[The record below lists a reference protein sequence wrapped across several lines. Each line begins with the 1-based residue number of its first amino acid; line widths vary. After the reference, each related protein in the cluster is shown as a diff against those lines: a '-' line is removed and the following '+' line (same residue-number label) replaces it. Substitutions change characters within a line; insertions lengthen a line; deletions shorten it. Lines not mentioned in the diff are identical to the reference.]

1 MIVKV
6 NHENLT
12 YHLWENGYKINKK
25 NFEVIPPNH
34 YKIISIF
41 LSSFSFIGIPSFQ
54 SIKSFSNK
62 ISFSNNYDIKRK
74 RSFLFQNRF
83 PLLFIFFLNLE
94 QSVKILFNQK
104 NDKLSNFSYISPQ
117 PLKHNKNMRY
127 LQNKSF
133 KTILFSFILVMS
145 IFSLSSCK
153 KDYIIYYNKVNEIDS
168 IYRMANNPKLAIK
181 EYREIFKE
189 YTPKNQDRIEEYA
202 TYITLANQY
211 KEDFG
216 GKESLYQLISL
227 IAPNGDEYKKYLPL
241 FNKYGIDN
249 PSVEQKITKWKQ
261 GLDKKLVDSFKIAL
275 IRDQE
280 GRPLDTA
287 LTRKNVEKN
296 AKLLIWT
303 FKNYG
308 FPTPEKIGWFPMPTF
323 ISHMVE
329 SKKDYPFIKDKLLEY
344 VKSGDFSPRDY
355 ARMEDTY
362 LGSHKKITR
371 YGFNMIPV
379 QDSTQ
384 TDRNRKSLGIPS
396 MKHSAKIRKDYS
408 KKLKDDN
415 VNMISG

>member
-1 MIVKV
+1 M
-6 NHENLT
+6 
-12 YHLWENGYKINKK
+12 
-25 NFEVIPPNH
+25 
-34 YKIISIF
+34 
-41 LSSFSFIGIPSFQ
+41 
-54 SIKSFSNK
+54 K
-62 ISFSNNYDIKRK
+62 ISSLI
-74 RSFLFQNRF
+74 RSGFLLIA
-83 PLLFIFFLNLE
+83 LL
-94 QSVKILFNQK
+94 
-104 NDKLSNFSYISPQ
+104 
-117 PLKHNKNMRY
+117 
-127 LQNKSF
+127 
-133 KTILFSFILVMS
+133 
-145 IFSLSSCK
+145 SLTSCK
-153 KDYIIYYNKVNEIDS
+153 KNYITYYNKVNEADS
-168 IYRMANNPKLAIK
+168 IYRMANNPKLAVK
-181 EYREIFKE
+181 EYRKIFEE

-202 TYITLANQY
+202 TYITLADQY
-211 KEDFG
+211 HEDFG
-216 GKESLYQLISL
+216 GKKSLYQLISL
-227 IAPNGDEYKKYLPL
+227 VAPYGDEYKKYLPL

-249 PSVEQKITKWKQ
+249 PSVEQKITEWKQ
-261 GLDKKLVDSFKIAL
+261 GLDKKLIDSFKIAL

-396 MKHSAKIRKDYS
+396 MKHSSKIRKDYL
-408 KKLKDDN
+408 KKEKQNDTHH
-415 VNMISG
+415 IE

>member
-1 MIVKV
+1 M
-6 NHENLT
+6 
-12 YHLWENGYKINKK
+12 
-25 NFEVIPPNH
+25 
-34 YKIISIF
+34 
-41 LSSFSFIGIPSFQ
+41 
-54 SIKSFSNK
+54 K
-62 ISFSNNYDIKRK
+62 ISSLI
-74 RSFLFQNRF
+74 RSGFLLIVLL
-83 PLLFIFFLNLE
+83 PL
-94 QSVKILFNQK
+94 
-104 NDKLSNFSYISPQ
+104 
-117 PLKHNKNMRY
+117 
-127 LQNKSF
+127 
-133 KTILFSFILVMS
+133 T
-145 IFSLSSCK
+145 SCK
-153 KDYIIYYNKVNEIDS
+153 KNYITYYNKVNEADS
-168 IYRMANNPKLAIK
+168 IYRMANNPKLAVK
-181 EYREIFKE
+181 EYQKIFKE
-189 YTPKNQDRIEEYA
+189 YDPKNQDRVEEYA
-202 TYITLANQY
+202 TYITLADQY
-211 KEDFG
+211 HEDFG
-216 GKESLYQLISL
+216 GKKSLYQLISL
-227 IAPNGDEYKKYLPL
+227 MAPYGNEYKKYMPL

-249 PSVEQKITKWKQ
+249 TSVEQKITEWKQ

-379 QDSTQ
+379 KDSTQ

-396 MKHSAKIRKDYS
+396 MKHSSKIRKDYF
-408 KKLKDDN
+408 KKQKQDDTHH
-415 VNMISG
+415 IE

>member
-1 MIVKV
+1 M
-6 NHENLT
+6 
-12 YHLWENGYKINKK
+12 
-25 NFEVIPPNH
+25 
-34 YKIISIF
+34 
-41 LSSFSFIGIPSFQ
+41 
-54 SIKSFSNK
+54 K
-62 ISFSNNYDIKRK
+62 ISSLI
-74 RSFLFQNRF
+74 RSGFLLIA
-83 PLLFIFFLNLE
+83 LL
-94 QSVKILFNQK
+94 
-104 NDKLSNFSYISPQ
+104 
-117 PLKHNKNMRY
+117 
-127 LQNKSF
+127 
-133 KTILFSFILVMS
+133 
-145 IFSLSSCK
+145 SLTSCK
-153 KDYIIYYNKVNEIDS
+153 KNYITYYNKVNEADS
-168 IYRMANNPKLAIK
+168 IYRMANNPKLAVK
-181 EYREIFKE
+181 EYRKIFEE

-202 TYITLANQY
+202 TYITLADQY
-211 KEDFG
+211 HEDFG
-216 GKESLYQLISL
+216 GKKSLYQLISL
-227 IAPNGDEYKKYLPL
+227 VAPYGDEYRKYLPL

-249 PSVEQKITKWKQ
+249 PSVEQKITEWKQ
-261 GLDKKLVDSFKIAL
+261 GLDKKLIDSFKIAL

-384 TDRNRKSLGIPS
+384 IDRNRKSLGIPS
-396 MKHSAKIRKDYS
+396 MKHSSKIRKDYF
-408 KKLKDDN
+408 KKKKQNDTRH
-415 VNMISG
+415 IE

>member
-1 MIVKV
+1 
-6 NHENLT
+6 
-12 YHLWENGYKINKK
+12 
-25 NFEVIPPNH
+25 
-34 YKIISIF
+34 
-41 LSSFSFIGIPSFQ
+41 
-54 SIKSFSNK
+54 
-62 ISFSNNYDIKRK
+62 
-74 RSFLFQNRF
+74 
-83 PLLFIFFLNLE
+83 
-94 QSVKILFNQK
+94 
-104 NDKLSNFSYISPQ
+104 
-117 PLKHNKNMRY
+117 
-127 LQNKSF
+127 
-133 KTILFSFILVMS
+133 
-145 IFSLSSCK
+145 
-153 KDYIIYYNKVNEIDS
+153 
-168 IYRMANNPKLAIK
+168 MANNPKLAVK
-181 EYREIFKE
+181 EYQKIFKE
-189 YTPKNQDRIEEYA
+189 YDPKNQDRVEEYA
-202 TYITLANQY
+202 TYITLADQY
-211 KEDFG
+211 HEDFG
-216 GKESLYQLISL
+216 GKKSLYQLISL
-227 IAPNGDEYKKYLPL
+227 MAPYGNEYKKYMPL

-249 PSVEQKITKWKQ
+249 TSVEQKITEWKQ

-379 QDSTQ
+379 KDSTQ

-396 MKHSAKIRKDYS
+396 MKHSSKIRKDYF
-408 KKLKDDN
+408 KKQKQDDTHH
-415 VNMISG
+415 IE

>member
-1 MIVKV
+1 M
-6 NHENLT
+6 
-12 YHLWENGYKINKK
+12 
-25 NFEVIPPNH
+25 
-34 YKIISIF
+34 
-41 LSSFSFIGIPSFQ
+41 
-54 SIKSFSNK
+54 K
-62 ISFSNNYDIKRK
+62 ISSLI
-74 RSFLFQNRF
+74 RSGFLLIA
-83 PLLFIFFLNLE
+83 LL
-94 QSVKILFNQK
+94 
-104 NDKLSNFSYISPQ
+104 
-117 PLKHNKNMRY
+117 
-127 LQNKSF
+127 
-133 KTILFSFILVMS
+133 
-145 IFSLSSCK
+145 SLTSCK
-153 KDYIIYYNKVNEIDS
+153 KNYITYYNKVNEADS
-168 IYRMANNPKLAIK
+168 IYRMANNPKLAVK
-181 EYREIFKE
+181 EYRKIFEE

-202 TYITLANQY
+202 TYITLADQY
-211 KEDFG
+211 HEDFG
-216 GKESLYQLISL
+216 GKKSLYQLISL
-227 IAPNGDEYKKYLPL
+227 VAPYGDEYRKYLPL

-249 PSVEQKITKWKQ
+249 PSVEQKITEWKQ
-261 GLDKKLVDSFKIAL
+261 GLDKKLIDSFKIAL

-384 TDRNRKSLGIPS
+384 IDRNRKSLGIPS
-396 MKHSAKIRKDYS
+396 MKHSSKIRKDYL
-408 KKLKDDN
+408 KKKKQNDTRH
-415 VNMISG
+415 IE